1 MHPIFLA
8 GPSASG
14 VPSQKVDFA
23 SSWQTFWGTIS
34 GSLGGFTKILGIIG
48 LLLVVGSILKWLWER
63 RRNGLTGGFKAHE
76 GLVYTLVLGAVL
88 AAPNFMIFW
97 MLTILDTVVN
107 AIASIGGSL

>member
-8 GPSASG
+8 SPPASTPTG
-14 VPSQKVDFA
+14 KVDFA

-48 LLLVVGSILKWLWER
+48 LLLVVGSVLKWLWER
-63 RRNGLTGGFKAHE
+63 RRGGQQGFKSHE
-76 GLVYTLVLGAVL
+76 GLLYTLVLGAVL
-88 AAPNFMIFW
+88 AAPSFMIFW
-97 MLTILDTVVN
+97 MLTILDTIVN